1 MWSLEMLEDQG
12 FCTEADIFI
21 QLPEDGMESQED
33 GGGEEDN
40 NANHLSGNWSRCKD
54 CIRC

>member
-1 MWSLEMLEDQG
+1 MWSLEMLEDEG

-21 QLPEDGMESQED
+21 QLPEDGIESQED
-33 GGGEEDN
+33 GGAEEDN

-54 CIRC
+54 CIWC

>member
-1 MWSLEMLEDQG
+1 MWSLEMLEDEG

-21 QLPEDGMESQED
+21 QLPEDGMESEED
-33 GGGEEDN
+33 SGGEEDN